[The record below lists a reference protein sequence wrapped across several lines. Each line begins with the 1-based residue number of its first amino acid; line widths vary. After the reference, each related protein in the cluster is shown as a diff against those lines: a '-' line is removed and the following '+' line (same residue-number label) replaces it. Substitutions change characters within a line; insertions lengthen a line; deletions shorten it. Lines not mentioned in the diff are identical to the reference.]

1 MKKVIL
7 LAIFL
12 MIGGSIVE
20 GLSKPQSLRLPAPTK
35 KGKVSLE
42 EALDARQSVRDYVTK
57 PFTTKEVSQMLWAA
71 YGENKWGKL
80 TSPSAGATYPLTIYI
95 IAGKVEDLP
104 VGMYKYN
111 NRSHSVTLVKKE
123 DLRADLS
130 GACLNQPWVREAPLV
145 IIICADY
152 SITTS
157 RYGARG
163 KRYVDIELGHVG
175 QNIYLEATALGLGTV
190 AVGAFDDRSVKAV
203 LDVKEDPLYI
213 FPVGVRK

>member
-1 MKKVIL
+1 MSG
-7 LAIFL
+7 F
-12 MIGGSIVE
+12 SQ
-20 GLSKPQSLRLPAPTK
+20 PQALRLPPPTR

-42 EALDARQSVRDYVTK
+42 EALDTRSSVREYVKRPLTMQ
-57 PFTTKEVSQMLWAA
+57 ENSQLLWAA
-71 YGENKWGKL
+71 YGQNKWSKL

-95 IAGKVEDLP
+95 IAGEIKDLP
-104 VGMYKYN
+104 TGMYKYN
-111 NRSHSVTLVKKE
+111 NRSHSLSLVKSD
-123 DLRADLS
+123 DLRPSLS
-130 GACLNQPWVREAPLV
+130 QAALNQPWVKEAPLV

-157 RYGARG
+157 RYGSRG

-190 AVGAFDDRSVKAV
+190 AVGAFDDRSVKEV

-213 FPVGVRK
+213 FPVGARK